1 MGETNTV
8 IATTMKNGKSENG
21 YGYIQRTIKYFL
33 SRKARLSKR
42 RQCGREI
49 SDSQKGIKDL
59 GNHQSNSQ
67 QQPIYTHFLNH

>member
-8 IATTMKNGKSENG
+8 IATTMKNGKPENG
-21 YGYIQRTIKYFL
+21 YDCKQRTIKYFL
-33 SRKARLSKR
+33 PRKARLSKR

-67 QQPIYTHFLNH
+67 Q